1 MPTPYDV
8 STVVSRS
15 YIPEQMQDSMQ
26 KGQEQKNAAFLA
38 EFQKEYEKKQKE
50 VGGKIKT
57 ESAGVADK
65 SVKMEEERKKR
76 EKKKGGEK
84 DIQKKNA
91 ETSNTFSYKRKSN

>member
-38 EFQKEYEKKQKE
+38 EFQKEC
-50 VGGKIKT
+50 
-57 ESAGVADK
+57 AGVADK

-76 EKKKGGEK
+76 EKRRKQKQQEDKKEKHGGI
-84 DIQKKNA
+84 DIHA
-91 ETSNTFSYKRKSN
+91 

>member
-38 EFQKEYEKKQKE
+38 EFQKEYER
-50 VGGKIKT
+50 
-57 ESAGVADK
+57 S
-65 SVKMEEERKKR
+65 RW
-76 EKKKGGEK
+76 
-84 DIQKKNA
+84 
-91 ETSNTFSYKRKSN
+91 